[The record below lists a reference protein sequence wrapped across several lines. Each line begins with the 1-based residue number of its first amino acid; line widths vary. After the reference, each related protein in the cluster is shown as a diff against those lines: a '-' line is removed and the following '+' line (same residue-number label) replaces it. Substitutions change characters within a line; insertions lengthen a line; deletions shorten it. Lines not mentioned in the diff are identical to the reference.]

1 MKATTFSQVTM
12 STVASKALN
21 YDFVDVWPTKLNLL
35 RTSSCFKAITSLHQ
49 LHGSMGS
56 TVNILTTT
64 ASHPGAVSV
73 DCMWR
78 LLRPTLI
85 SSGKFLQVRP
95 PYL

>member
-85 SSGKFLQVRP
+85 SSGKLLQVRP